1 LKEQRRSEFSS
12 FNDQQGR
19 VPALRRVIFTVVLSL
34 VLAILLTPL
43 IAPTSRAQ
51 TVRFRSGIFLH
62 HSTGGCIWGPNGYST
77 SVPIQMALYNQSHAY
92 SGDASVALTEQW
104 YPGSTDN
111 EWVTWHSIFEDD
123 QPEPISGLYPA
134 NRIVM
139 VKSCFPSSDMSGV
152 GLPSDTTDAGSKTL
166 CNYKWHWRHIVS
178 VMRTHPQNFFII
190 WTNAPLERQ
199 STNAA
204 SAHLSDLFC
213 TWAKDTLATGLDP
226 VISSFPPN
234 VYVFDFFHK
243 LTDSAGFMRDQYRTG
258 PGDSHPNAAATDLVA
273 PQLVTEMFDRAIA
286 YELDYNESAAAPG
299 PGTAIAGPPTLMAMP
314 NPFSAGLTVR
324 YAVGRVGPVRMR
336 LYDPSGRVVRALLQ
350 EPLAPGRQQAQW
362 DGRDEAGRPV
372 PSGVYLCRLEA
383 GRDRVTLPIVLLR

>member
-1 LKEQRRSEFSS
+1 MRRAIFT
-12 FNDQQGR
+12 
-19 VPALRRVIFTVVLSL
+19 VIFTL
-34 VLAILLTPL
+34 VLAVLLTPRL
-43 IAPTSRAQ
+43 VPASRAQ
-51 TVRFRSGIFLH
+51 TVRFRSGVFLH
-62 HSTGGCIWGPNGYST
+62 HSTGGCIWGPNGSST
-77 SVPIQMALYNQSHAY
+77 SVPLQMALYNQSHAY

-123 QPEPISGLYPA
+123 QPEPISDLYPA

-139 VKSCFPSSDMSGV
+139 VKSCFPASDMSGV

-178 VMRTHPQNFFII
+178 VMRTLPQNFFVI

-226 VISSFPPN
+226 ITSSFPPN

-243 LTDSAGFMRDQYRTG
+243 LTDSAGFMLDQYRAG

-273 PQLVTEMFDRAIA
+273 PQLVTETFDQAIA
-286 YELDYNESAAAPG
+286 YEVEYNESAAVPG
-299 PGTAIAGPPTLMAMP
+299 PGTTIVGPPSLTAMP
-314 NPFSAGLTVR
+314 NPSSAGVTVR
-324 YAVGRVGPVRMR
+324 YAVGRVGPVQMR
-336 LYDPSGRVVRALLQ
+336 LYDPAGRVVRTLVHELL
-350 EPLAPGRQQAQW
+350 ASGRHDARW
-362 DGRDEAGRPV
+362 DGRDQEGRPC
-372 PSGVYLCRLEA
+372 PSGVYLCRLDA